1 MGDDDEFPWPDCV
14 EHADSAEHAR
24 ECLPMCTVPWSP
36 ETHRHQPRAV
46 RSIVHTVVLMW
57 ALRRGPPNNPQAA
70 PVELA
75 GATGALAG
83 VINGLYEPAGPRVHE
98 RPAYRKQGGGDVWV
112 CCGRTG
118 RWWVTDA
125 AGKGGASG
133 WARSLHGICF
143 TLS

>member
-1 MGDDDEFPWPDCV
+1 MPPHVHGALVAGDASPPAE
-14 EHADSAEHAR
+14 SRAEH
-24 ECLPMCTVPWSP
+24 
-36 ETHRHQPRAV
+36 RAHGGAHV
-46 RSIVHTVVLMW
+46 GPQE
-57 ALRRGPPNNPQAA
+57 GPPNPKAV
-70 PVELA
+70 VELA